1 MFQGVYLTQ
10 NILFHWELARGS
22 IWSRGLI
29 SLHWIQNPKWGLYHS
44 VDLPLHRAEKGP
56 SPLSAPARSKVEKT
70 KYKVIVVYYYT
81 RLVFGRWWH
90 AGEEVKKQKKKEKR
104 KTKQTK
110 RSSRRL
116 FQLLFR
122 ERVLLNMRWAPQ
134 GDDNSTWTNGVWTTE
149 VLLEIPPDFSAYRN
163 TNFVQCPHF
172 FLGCPWTTSHLPERV
187 PSLPIPDK
195 ISRFPE

>member
-1 MFQGVYLTQ
+1 MFRRVYLTQ

-90 AGEEVKKQKKKEKR
+90 AGEEVKKQKKKEKQNKPKDLR
-104 KTKQTK
+104 DVSFNSCFEKEFYSTCGGHHRGMTTPLEQTVFEQLK
-110 RSSRRL
+110 SSWK
-116 FQLLFR
+116 F
-122 ERVLLNMRWAPQ
+122 
-134 GDDNSTWTNGVWTTE
+134 
-149 VLLEIPPDFSAYRN
+149 
-163 TNFVQCPHF
+163 
-172 FLGCPWTTSHLPERV
+172 
-187 PSLPIPDK
+187 LPIFQPIEIQ
-195 ISRFPE
+195 ISSSVPIFF